1 MAIIV
6 PITTTFDSK
15 GLNKAI
21 GEIKKAEG
29 GFNKFAKT
37 TQIVGASMKDTG
49 KTLSRNVT
57 APLVAF
63 GAIAVKSFAD
73 FDSAITKSTSIMSGV
88 TEKTRDDMT
97 KAARD
102 VAKNLGLSHT
112 AAADSF
118 YFLASAGLDAQQ
130 SIAALPQVAA
140 FSKAGMFDMATA
152 TDLATDAQSALGLTS
167 KDAAKNLAGMTRVT
181 DVFVKAATLANA
193 SVEQFSVA
201 ITAKAGVAL
210 NILGKDIEEGAAA
223 LAVFADKG
231 IKGEAAGVLLTRTL
245 EGLVDN
251 SRNNAQAFKAAGV
264 AVFDASG
271 SMRNMADIVR
281 DLERA
286 TKGMTVQQKSALIS
300 QLGFNKLAKQGILS
314 LLGSSDA
321 LEKYE
326 TALKGAGGTTKSV
339 ADKQMASLT
348 EQVNVLKAE
357 LTDLAI
363 EVAPTIID
371 GFVKPVMNFIR
382 RLVLTFQ
389 SLSKETQTSIIKF
402 AMIAAVL
409 GPALIIIGSLIGAL
423 GKIALVV
430 KGLAIAVGFLQKQWV
445 GVGVAATG
453 AATATVAATTI
464 MKRAL
469 ITTGVGALIVGLG
482 FVAAKFYD
490 VAKAANVAAD
500 AKNRALR
507 GQESRD
513 VARSRG
519 RNLTPEK
526 SLEQQLQDLNSEMD
540 KLGGGGGGGG
550 KAPKAA
556 KAVKGLSE
564 SAKIAQSQIAKLT
577 DELSRNNDILDKA
590 KDAYASFKSGITSV
604 ITGIIDFGAAAT
616 AETGTFLENL
626 VGQAAKAAD
635 FGAKVKKLLA
645 MGLSETAIGQVL
657 AAGADAGSKIADEI
671 IAGGATVVNQINT
684 LVSATQSVADAVGES
699 AAQQF
704 YQAGI
709 TSGEALVEGV
719 KAAIAAAGFSITAT
733 GTIINQ
739 AGIDQVNKAIAKART
754 KKSKGGK
761 KITAGERSSIEALA
775 ASLGVEVPALAAGGI
790 VTKPTLALIGEAGP
804 EAVVPLNRKNTPMG
818 GTYNITVNAGM
829 GTDGAQVGREIVD
842 AIKRY
847 ERTSGPVF
855 ASA

>member
-6 PITTTFDSK
+6 PITTTFDNK

-49 KTLSRNVT
+49 KTLSKNVT

-73 FDSAITKSTSIMSGV
+73 FDSAITKSTAIMTGV

-118 YFLASAGLDAQQ
+118 FFLASAGLDAQQ

-140 FSKAGMFDMATA
+140 FAKAGMFDMATA

-167 KDAAKNLAGMTRVT
+167 KDSVKNLAGLTRVT
-181 DVFVKAATLANA
+181 DVLVKANTLANA
-193 SVEQFSVA
+193 TVEQFS
-201 ITAKAGVAL
+201 TSLTTKAGAAL
-210 NILGKDIEEGAAA
+210 KSVNKDIEEGVAVLAA
-223 LAVFADKG
+223 FADQG
-231 IKGEAAGVLLTRTL
+231 IKGEEAGTQFAIVMRDLQTRAIKNA
-245 EGLVDN
+245 GAF
-251 SRNNAQAFKAAGV
+251 RANNV
-264 AVFDASG
+264 AVFDG
-271 SMRNMADIVR
+271 TGKMRNMADIIG
-281 DLERA
+281 DLEKALAGTTDKQKKMTLA
-286 TKGMTVQQKSALIS
+286 TMGFTDKSMGALT
-300 QLGFNKLAKQGILS
+300 A
-314 LLGSSDA
+314 LLGTSD
-321 LEKYE
+321 KIRDYE
-326 TALKGAGGTTKSV
+326 TALRSAGGTTVSV

-382 RLVLTFQ
+382 KLVLTFQ

-423 GKIALVV
+423 GKIAL
-430 KGLAIAVGFLQKQWV
+430 AIKAAGIMVAFLKAQWI

-453 AATATVAATTI
+453 AATATVAATTVI
-464 MKRAL
+464 KRAL

-482 FVAAKFYD
+482 LIITKLYDAKQ
-490 VAKAANVAAD
+490 AANEFGD

-513 VARSRG
+513 VARSKG
-519 RNLTPEK
+519 RNTTPEK

-540 KLGGGGGGGG
+540 QLGGGGGA

-577 DELSRNNDILDKA
+577 DELSRNNDILAKA

-626 VGQAAKAAD
+626 VAQAGKAAD
-635 FGAKVKKLLA
+635 FGAKVKTLLA

-671 IAGGATVVNQINT
+671 IAGGATVVDQINT

-699 AAQQF
+699 AATQF

-709 TSGEALVEGV
+709 TSGQALVEGV

-761 KITAGERSSIEALA
+761 KITARERSSIEALA

-804 EAVVPLNRKNTPMG
+804 EAVVPLSGRNAPMG
-818 GTYNITVNAGM
+818 KTFNLTVNAGM
-829 GTDGAQVGREIVD
+829 GADGAAIGREIVD